1 MKRFLHVGC
10 GPKRKAQTTAAFDTP
25 DWQEVRFDIDA
36 GVAPDIIGTMTDM
49 SAVATGS
56 MDAVFSS
63 HNIEHLYPHEVPT
76 ALAEFL
82 RVLTPGGFAVI
93 TCPDLQSVARLVA
106 DDRLME
112 PAYMSPAG
120 PIAPIDILYGH
131 RDSMRRGNLY
141 MAHKGGFTAK
151 SLVGAVRAAGFAGA
165 IGLSRPAQF
174 ELWVAATRQPVEQDD
189 LKRLLAAHLA
199 PRNATAGTTTGGQ
212 RGPA

>member
-56 MDAVFSS
+56 IDAVFSS

-93 TCPDLQSVARLVA
+93 TCPDLQ
-106 DDRLME
+106 
-112 PAYMSPAG
+112 
-120 PIAPIDILYGH
+120 
-131 RDSMRRGNLY
+131 
-141 MAHKGGFTAK
+141 
-151 SLVGAVRAAGFAGA
+151 
-165 IGLSRPAQF
+165 
-174 ELWVAATRQPVEQDD
+174 
-189 LKRLLAAHLA
+189 
-199 PRNATAGTTTGGQ
+199 
-212 RGPA
+212 